1 MASGVLGQQ
10 ALNATTNTTVY
21 TTPADTVAYANINV
35 VNTNATPITVRL
47 ALAASGT
54 PLAAEYIEY
63 DAEIAGYGVL
73 ERTGVVLNSKKSCSI
88 QQPDRRERCSI
99 WCRRD
104 NCLINNIYKEHI
116 NQWDVLL
123 VHQQNQGQP

>member
-35 VNTNATPITVRL
+35 VNINATPIVVRL
-47 ALAASGT
+47 AIAAGST

-63 DAEIAGYGVL
+63 EAEIAGYGVL
-73 ERTGVVLNSKKSCSI
+73 ERTGIVLNSGKRIVAYSNLSSVSVAVYGV
-88 QQPDRRERCSI
+88 EEST
-99 WCRRD
+99 
-104 NCLINNIYKEHI
+104 
-116 NQWDVLL
+116 V
-123 VHQQNQGQP
+123 

>member
-35 VNTNATPITVRL
+35 VNINATPVFVRV
-47 ALAASGT
+47 ALAVGAT

-63 DAEIAGYGVL
+63 EAEIAGYGVL
-73 ERTGVVLNSKKSCSI
+73 ERTGVVLNAAKRVVAHASAANVSVAVYGVEEST
-88 QQPDRRERCSI
+88 
-99 WCRRD
+99 
-104 NCLINNIYKEHI
+104 
-116 NQWDVLL
+116 V
-123 VHQQNQGQP
+123 

>member
-35 VNTNATPITVRL
+35 VNINATPIVVRI
-47 ALAASGT
+47 ALAAGAT

-63 DAEIAGYGVL
+63 EAEIAGYGVL
-73 ERTGVVLNSKKSCSI
+73 ERTGIVLNSGKRVVAYSNLSSVSVAVYGV
-88 QQPDRRERCSI
+88 E
-99 WCRRD
+99 
-104 NCLINNIYKEHI
+104 ETT
-116 NQWDVLL
+116 V
-123 VHQQNQGQP
+123 

>member
-35 VNTNATPITVRL
+35 VNINATPIVVRI
-47 ALAASGT
+47 ALAAGTT

-63 DAEIAGYGVL
+63 EAEIAGYGVL
-73 ERTGVVLNSKKSCSI
+73 ERTGIVLNAGKRVVAYSNLSSVSVAVYGV
-88 QQPDRRERCSI
+88 E
-99 WCRRD
+99 
-104 NCLINNIYKEHI
+104 ETT
-116 NQWDVLL
+116 V
-123 VHQQNQGQP
+123 

>member
-35 VNTNATPITVRL
+35 VNINATPTVVRI
-47 ALAASGT
+47 AIAAGST

-63 DAEIAGYGVL
+63 EAEIAGYGVL
-73 ERTGVVLNSKKSCSI
+73 ERTGMVLNSGKRIVAYSNLSSVSVAVYGV
-88 QQPDRRERCSI
+88 EEST
-99 WCRRD
+99 
-104 NCLINNIYKEHI
+104 
-116 NQWDVLL
+116 V
-123 VHQQNQGQP
+123 

>member
-47 ALAASGT
+47 ALAAAGT

-73 ERTGVVLNSKKSCSI
+73 ERTGVVLNATKRVVAYSNLTGVSVAVYGV
-88 QQPDRRERCSI
+88 E
-99 WCRRD
+99 
-104 NCLINNIYKEHI
+104 ETT
-116 NQWDVLL
+116 V
-123 VHQQNQGQP
+123 

>member
-73 ERTGVVLNSKKSCSI
+73 ERTGVVLNAAKRVVAYSNLTGVSVAVYGV
-88 QQPDRRERCSI
+88 E
-99 WCRRD
+99 
-104 NCLINNIYKEHI
+104 ETT
-116 NQWDVLL
+116 V
-123 VHQQNQGQP
+123 

>member
-35 VNTNATPITVRL
+35 VNINATPIVVRL
-47 ALAASGT
+47 AIAAGTT

-63 DAEIAGYGVL
+63 EAEIAGYGVL
-73 ERTGVVLNSKKSCSI
+73 ERTGIVLNSGKRIVAYS
-88 QQPDRRERCSI
+88 
-99 WCRRD
+99 
-104 NCLINNIYKEHI
+104 NISSVSVAVYGVEEST
-116 NQWDVLL
+116 V
-123 VHQQNQGQP
+123 

>member
-35 VNTNATPITVRL
+35 VNINATPIVVRI
-47 ALAASGT
+47 AIAAGST

-63 DAEIAGYGVL
+63 EAEIAGYGVL
-73 ERTGVVLNSKKSCSI
+73 ERTGMVLNSGKRIVAYSNLSSVSVAVYGV
-88 QQPDRRERCSI
+88 EEST
-99 WCRRD
+99 
-104 NCLINNIYKEHI
+104 
-116 NQWDVLL
+116 V
-123 VHQQNQGQP
+123 